1 MSVRTFD
8 FDPGRLGP
16 PLGQPDAVR
25 FANDAGRA
33 SATGAAALNG
43 RTELVCGG
51 CGYGAVASAV
61 PLRCP
66 MCAAASWLLAGTRR
80 RTVLDLCLG
89 R

>member
-1 MSVRTFD
+1 MSVRAFD
-8 FDPGRLGP
+8 FEAGRVGP
-16 PLGQPDAVR
+16 PLALTITNGAR
-25 FANDAGRA
+25 RT
-33 SATGAAALNG
+33 SATGPAALQG

-61 PLRCP
+61 PVRCP